1 MIKIVFMDVDGTL
14 LSEKDRSLSPSTED
28 SIRKLVQRG
37 IEVMLVTGRPYNLC
51 RDFRK
56 LGIDTMNSANGAL
69 IKSGE
74 EVIHKSVLSTRMVR
88 EISEFAE
95 LNGSSISYFTESFEM
110 NGLCTRDVRVTD
122 ALRDTLGLMGS
133 PLSISSLDQE
143 VYCICL
149 YADQA
154 EAEKFHSR
162 FPALK
167 FVRFHPYVS
176 NVLEEN
182 EVSKSIAAGKVL
194 DHLNISKEEAMAFG
208 DGDNDIDLLEYVGLG
223 IAMGNGGERVK
234 QSADYITLRAS
245 EDGIT
250 HALRKF
256 KIIE

>member
-1 MIKIVFMDVDGTL
+1 MDVDGTL
-14 LSEKDRSLSPSTED
+14 LSEKDRSLSPSTEE
-28 SIRKLVQRG
+28 SIRKLVRRG
-37 IEVMLVTGRPYNLC
+37 IQVVLVTGRPYNLC
-51 RDFRK
+51 GDFRK
-56 LGIDTMNSANGAL
+56 LGIDTMISANGAL

-74 EVIHKSVLSTRMVR
+74 EVIHKSVLSARMVK
-88 EISEFAE
+88 EFSEFAE

-110 NGLCTRDVRVTD
+110 NGLCTTDVRVID
-122 ALRDTLGLMGS
+122 ALRDTLGLMEY
-133 PLSISSLDQE
+133 PLSISSLEQE

-149 YADQA
+149 YADQD
-154 EAEKFHSR
+154 EVEKFQSR

-167 FVRFHPYVS
+167 FVKFHPYVS

-208 DGDNDIDLLEYVGLG
+208 DGENDIDLLEYVGLG
-223 IAMGNGGERVK
+223 IAMGNGKERVK
-234 QSADYITLRAS
+234 QSADYVTLRAS

>member
-28 SIRKLVQRG
+28 SIRQLVRRG
-37 IEVMLVTGRPYNLC
+37 IQVVLVTGRPYNLC
-51 RDFRK
+51 GDFRK
-56 LGIDTMNSANGAL
+56 LGIDTMISANGAL

-88 EISEFAE
+88 DFSEFAE
-95 LNGSSISYFTESFEM
+95 LNGRSISYFTESFEM
-110 NGLCTRDVRVTD
+110 NGLCTTDVRVTD
-122 ALRDTLGLMGS
+122 ALRDTLGLMDY
-133 PLSISSLDQE
+133 PLKISSLEQE

-149 YADQA
+149 YADQD

-194 DHLNISKEEAMAFG
+194 DHLNISKEEAIAFG
-208 DGDNDIDLLEYVGLG
+208 DGENDIDLLEYVGLG

-234 QSADYITLRAS
+234 QRADYVTLRAS

>member
-14 LSEKDRSLSPSTED
+14 LSEKDRSLSPSTEE
-28 SIRKLVQRG
+28 SIRQLVRRG
-37 IEVMLVTGRPYNLC
+37 IQVVLVTGRPYNLC
-51 RDFRK
+51 GDFRK
-56 LGIDTMNSANGAL
+56 LGIDTMISANGAL

-74 EVIHKSVLSTRMVR
+74 EVIHKSVLSARMVK
-88 EISEFAE
+88 EFSEFAE

-110 NGLCTRDVRVTD
+110 NGLCTTDVRVID
-122 ALRDTLGLMGS
+122 ALRDTLGLMEY
-133 PLSISSLDQE
+133 PLSISSLEQE

-149 YADQA
+149 YADQN
-154 EAEKFHSR
+154 EVEKFQSR

-208 DGDNDIDLLEYVGLG
+208 DGENDIDLLEYVGLG

-234 QSADYITLRAS
+234 QSADYVTLRAS

>member
-14 LSEKDRSLSPSTED
+14 LSEKDRSLSPSTEE
-28 SIRKLVQRG
+28 SIRKLVRRG
-37 IEVMLVTGRPYNLC
+37 IQVVLVTGRPYNLC
-51 RDFRK
+51 GDFRK
-56 LGIDTMNSANGAL
+56 LGIDTMISANGAL

-74 EVIHKSVLSTRMVR
+74 EVIHKSVLSARMVK
-88 EISEFAE
+88 EFSEFAE

-110 NGLCTRDVRVTD
+110 NGLCTTDVRVID
-122 ALRDTLGLMGS
+122 ALRDTLGLMEY
-133 PLSISSLDQE
+133 PLSISSLEQE

-149 YADQA
+149 YADQD
-154 EAEKFHSR
+154 EVEKFQSR

-208 DGDNDIDLLEYVGLG
+208 DGENDIDLLEYVGLG

-234 QSADYITLRAS
+234 QSADYVTLRAS

>member
-14 LSEKDRSLSPSTED
+14 LSEKDRSLSPSTEE
-28 SIRKLVQRG
+28 SIRQLVRRG
-37 IEVMLVTGRPYNLC
+37 IQVVLVTGRPYNLC
-51 RDFRK
+51 GDFRK
-56 LGIDTMNSANGAL
+56 LGIDTMISANGAL

-74 EVIHKSVLSTRMVR
+74 EVIHKSVLSERVVR
-88 EISEFAE
+88 EFSEFAE

-110 NGLCTRDVRVTD
+110 NGLCPTDVRVTD
-122 ALRDTLGLMGS
+122 ALRDTLGLMEY
-133 PLSISSLDQE
+133 PLSISSLEQE

-149 YADQA
+149 YADQD
-154 EAEKFHSR
+154 EVEKFQSR

-194 DHLNISKEEAMAFG
+194 AHLKISKEEAMAFG
-208 DGDNDIDLLEYVGLG
+208 DGENDIDLLEYVGLG

-234 QSADYITLRAS
+234 QSADYVTLRAS

>member
-14 LSEKDRSLSPSTED
+14 LSEKDRSLSQSTEE
-28 SIRKLVQRG
+28 SIRKLVRRG
-37 IEVMLVTGRPYNLC
+37 IQVVLVTGRPYNLC

-56 LGIDTMNSANGAL
+56 LGIDTMISANGAL

-74 EVIHKSVLSTRMVR
+74 EVIHKSVLSARMVR
-88 EISEFAE
+88 EFSEFAE

-122 ALRDTLGLMGS
+122 ALRDTLGLMVS
-133 PLSISSLDQE
+133 PLKISSLEQE

-162 FPALK
+162 FPTLK

-194 DHLNISKEEAMAFG
+194 AHLNISKEEAMAFG
-208 DGDNDIDLLEYVGLG
+208 DGENDTDLLEYVGLG

-234 QSADYITLRAS
+234 QSADYVTLRAS

>member
-14 LSEKDRSLSPSTED
+14 LSEKDRSLSPSTEE
-28 SIRKLVQRG
+28 SIRKLVRRG
-37 IEVMLVTGRPYNLC
+37 IQVVLVTGRPYNLC
-51 RDFRK
+51 GDFRK
-56 LGIDTMNSANGAL
+56 LGIDTMISANGAL

-74 EVIHKSVLSTRMVR
+74 EVIHKSVLSARMVK
-88 EISEFAE
+88 EFSEFAE

-110 NGLCTRDVRVTD
+110 NGLCTTDVRVID
-122 ALRDTLGLMGS
+122 ALRDTLGLMEY
-133 PLSISSLDQE
+133 PLSISSLEQE

-149 YADQA
+149 YADQD
-154 EAEKFHSR
+154 EVEKFQSR

-167 FVRFHPYVS
+167 FVKFHPYVS

-208 DGDNDIDLLEYVGLG
+208 DGENDIDLLEYVGLG
-223 IAMGNGGERVK
+223 IAMGNGKERVK
-234 QSADYITLRAS
+234 QSADYVTLRAS

>member
-14 LSEKDRSLSPSTED
+14 LSEKDRSLSPSTEE
-28 SIRKLVQRG
+28 SIRQLVCRG
-37 IEVMLVTGRPYNLC
+37 IQVVLVTGRPCNLC
-51 RDFRK
+51 GDFRK
-56 LGIDTMNSANGAL
+56 LGFDTMISANGAL

-88 EISEFAE
+88 EFSEFAE
-95 LNGSSISYFTESFEM
+95 LNGSIISYFTESFEM
-110 NGLCTRDVRVTD
+110 NGLCTTDVRVTD
-122 ALRDTLGLMGS
+122 ALRDTLGLMDY
-133 PLSISSLDQE
+133 PLKISSLEQE

-149 YADQA
+149 YADQD

-194 DHLNISKEEAMAFG
+194 DHLNISKEEAIAFG
-208 DGDNDIDLLEYVGLG
+208 DGENDIDLLEYVGLG

-234 QSADYITLRAS
+234 QSADYVTLRAS